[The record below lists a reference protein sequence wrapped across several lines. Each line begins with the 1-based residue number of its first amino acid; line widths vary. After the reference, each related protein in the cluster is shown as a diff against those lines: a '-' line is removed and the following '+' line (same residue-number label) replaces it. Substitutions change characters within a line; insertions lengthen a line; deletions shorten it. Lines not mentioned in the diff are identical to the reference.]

1 MGTRGL
7 YGFRK
12 NGVDKLTY
20 NHYDSYP
27 EGLGRDIV
35 EFIRKH
41 TIKELNN
48 IYDKIIM
55 VDGESTPTEEQIK
68 ECEKYADLGVSKQSL
83 TDWYCLVRNSQGDL
97 SCYADGLKYMIDNH
111 NFILDSLFCEY
122 AYIINLDTN
131 KLEYYLGF
139 QKQLDETNRYVL
151 DTINEEFPYY
161 PCRMVAE
168 YDLDEITECTM
179 TDILQDMNTKVDEE
193 YKNDD

>member
-27 EGLGRDIV
+27 NVLGESV
-35 EFIRKH
+35 LCFISKF
-41 TIKELNN
+41 KNELNK
-48 IYDKIIM
+48 IYDNIIM
-55 VDGESTPTEEQIK
+55 VDETTTPTEEQIK
-68 ECEKYADLGVSKQSL
+68 ECEKYADLDVSEQSL
-83 TDWYCLVRNSQGDL
+83 TDWYCLLRNAQGDL
-97 SCYADGLKYMIDNH
+97 MSLGEGLKYMIDNH
-111 NFILDSLFCEY
+111 DFILDSLFCEF

-151 DTINEEFPYY
+151 ETINEEFPYY